1 MKRLLAVLFATTSLA
16 GCVMAPVDP
25 GPYPI
30 PDGRYP
36 AQYPP
41 VYPAP
46 YPGYPG
52 TGTVIIQRPPPPPR
66 HGFEPG
72 HER

>member
-46 YPGYPG
+46 YPG
-52 TGTVIIQRPPPPPR
+52 
-66 HGFEPG
+66 
-72 HER
+72 